1 MSYTY
6 ICIRYYIFLLLLL
19 ERWICRVSIP
29 HLFFSFGHCSICPTF
44 TTSDYPF
51 GILNLYFHKY
61 EDRTNCIYNFFQI
74 FITSKILFWFYQK
87 FSETDIINMLDFFID
102 NIFVFLGGRNFQQT
116 VAIPMG
122 TNCAPLLADLFLYS
136 YEADFIQGPLQ
147 KSEKKLARSFNC
159 MLRYIDDVP

>member
-44 TTSDYPF
+44 
-51 GILNLYFHKY
+51 
-61 EDRTNCIYNFFQI
+61 YNFWLPLWNTKPLLSQI
-74 FITSKILFWFYQK
+74 WRQNKLYLHFFPNIYYI
-87 FSETDIINMLDFFID
+87 EDIILILPKVLWNWYHQHARFFYWQHIC
-102 NIFVFLGGRNFQQT
+102 FPGGRNFQQT

-136 YEADFIQGPLQ
+136 YEADCIQGPLQ
-147 KSEKKLARSFNC
+147 KSEKKLARPFNC
-159 MLRYIDDVP
+159 TLRYIDDVP